1 MKIAGKEITKA
12 TEDVLV
18 FPRGTSDPIV
28 FKSRSIE
35 TFEPFT
41 VMCPSP
47 KVPKVLTSKGEK
59 DDFDDLGYQQQMEAY
74 AIKRLGWTVIKTL
87 EPSEIEWDIL
97 DLEKPETYGKW
108 EEEFREAGFTVGE
121 INRILAFVVETNSLS
136 EAKLKQARADFLRT
150 QEAAQLP

>member
-1 MKIAGKEITKA
+1 MRIAGKEITQA

-28 FKSRSIE
+28 FKSKSIE

-47 KVPKVLTSKGEK
+47 KVPKVLTPKGEK
-59 DDFDDLGYQQQMEAY
+59 DDYEDVGYQQQMEAY

-97 DLEKPETYGKW
+97 DIEKPETYGKW

-121 INRILAFVVETNSLS
+121 INRILSFVVETNSLS

-150 QEAAQLP
+150 QEAAQLT